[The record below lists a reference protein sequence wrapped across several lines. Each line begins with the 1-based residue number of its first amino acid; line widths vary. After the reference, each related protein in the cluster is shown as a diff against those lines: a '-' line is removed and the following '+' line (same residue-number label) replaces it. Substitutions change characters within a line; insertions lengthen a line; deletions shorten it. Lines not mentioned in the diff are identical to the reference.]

1 MKLLIASKNRGKL
14 KEIKSIIKGKFEIIS
29 PLDLPLNISIL
40 EDGISLKENALKKA
54 LTYHRET
61 GFCTLGEDTALEV
74 KYLGGG
80 PGIYSSRFSGGGDI
94 ENRKKLLKELKKAND
109 RTASFRTIMA
119 LVLKNNW
126 IEYFEGTLQ
135 GKIGFFE
142 KGNRGFGYDPIF
154 IPIGY
159 NKTLAEMSE
168 EEKNSISHR
177 GRALNKLIE
186 FLQNKIEILKDI
198 CK

>member
-14 KEIKSIIKGKFEIIS
+14 REIKSIIKGKFEIIS

-40 EDGISLKENALKKA
+40 EDGLSLKENALIKA

-74 KYLGGG
+74 HYLRGG
-80 PGIYSSRFSGGGDI
+80 PGIYSARFSGGGDK

-126 IEYFEGTLQ
+126 VEYFEGTLE
-135 GKIGFFE
+135 GNIGFFE
-142 KGNRGFGYDPIF
+142 KGDSGFGYDPIF
-154 IPIGY
+154 IPLGY
-159 NKTLAEMSE
+159 DITLAEMSE
-168 EEKNSISHR
+168 EEKNRISHR
-177 GRALNKLIE
+177 AKALNKLIE
-186 FLQNKIEILKDI
+186 SLQNKIEVLKDI